1 MATDAEIRA
10 AGLYAVPN
18 RQYLQ
23 NEFQLPDN
31 TPTET
36 EEVTESFGIPYTNA
50 FTGGGGGGG
59 QGGGKFGNLNMD
71 TAKQF
76 NINGKTVTGYKNQ
89 GSGLYQDIDG
99 LNIQNL
105 GINSFGMAG
114 ILEKAFGL
122 KNEDDDPKYPGYF
135 TKNKINNL
143 TLGSFKNFFDR
154 QDKTK
159 QDALQKEIE
168 AANKA
173 AAQSAQLSREGREK
187 YTGPGQAFEA
197 RTDTFTGGKTV
208 DSPSTPGGKYGSPK
222 KDGGRI
228 GYFFGG
234 RVNYKVG
241 GRTDAGANRSTA
253 SKAGVGQINE
263 AGNKVDGGNYNDGG
277 NNNPSFYAT
286 KPTLFDNPEIL
297 NTKTI
302 FGDMLTG
309 IGFDN
314 SYGRYKAKLDLEKSL
329 KEKALEGELEYNNN
343 INNFDLVSK
352 YNTQD
357 GPTYGVGYEKN
368 GVGVEYDNINGP
380 SFSYNNNIKG
390 FDVNAI
396 TDFDNLNNISLAKSL
411 GDPNEPGFS
420 YGIGTNIDPLNIS
433 NSNIFAEAKLKFGQG
448 KKDGGRIG
456 FKNGGLASIL

>member
-263 AGNKVDGGNYNDGG
+263 AGNKVDGGNYSNNNDGSG
-277 NNNPSFYAT
+277 GI
-286 KPTLFDNPEIL
+286 KPTFYGKDNSIITTDFISQKPNI
-297 NTKTI
+297 TI
-302 FGDMLTG
+302 NYADPKNFASLYSK
-309 IGFDN
+309 IGFNNLIDN
-314 SYGRYKAKLDLEKSL
+314 DNIEAKANVMGKAGPVNYNASLTEKGLKGIDLTAGNFGANLNSDMQLQNIGYTNNYKGID
-329 KEKALEGELEYNNN
+329 
-343 INNFDLVSK
+343 
-352 YNTQD
+352 
-357 GPTYGVGYEKN
+357 YGVN
-368 GVGVEYDNINGP
+368 
-380 SFSYNNNIKG
+380 
-390 FDVNAI
+390 
-396 TDFDNLNNISLAKSL
+396 TDFDNTMFTAGVN
-411 GDPNEPGFS
+411 
-420 YGIGTNIDPLNIS
+420 
-433 NSNIFAEAKLKFGQG
+433 
-448 KKDGGRIG
+448 
-456 FKNGGLASIL
+456 FKNGGLAGLL